1 MAQFPRNEDE
11 IKSLAQNIVT
21 GLTDNAA
28 LYPAPPV
35 STADLQAKLDSVI
48 TLCDETV
55 AAKAAAE
62 QATVTKNAGV
72 EELTDA
78 MKAVLRY
85 AEDAVD
91 YDDAKLSTLGWG
103 GIAPPTE
110 LQPPGQPRNLEMPRQ
125 GEDWVFLDWKKPA
138 DGGEV
143 ASYKIERRERP
154 TGPWSLLSLAFE
166 SETTLTGQD
175 RATDWEYRII
185 ASNKAGDGPPS
196 NTIARLES

>member
-1 MAQFPRNEDE
+1 MARFPEREAE
-11 IKSLAQNIVT
+11 IKALAQNIVT
-21 GLTDNAA
+21 GLTENAA

-35 STADLQAKLDSVI
+35 TAVALQAVLDSFI
-48 TLCDETV
+48 TLGDECV
-55 AAKAAAE
+55 AARAAAE
-62 QATVTKNAGV
+62 QATVTKNAGL

-91 YDDAKLSTLGWG
+91 YDDAKLSVLGWG
-103 GIAPPTE
+103 GMAPPTILE
-110 LQPPGQPRNLEMPRQ
+110 PPGQARALELPRQ
-125 GEDWVFLDWKKPA
+125 GDEWVFLDWKAPA
-138 DGGEV
+138 EGGAV

-154 TGPWSLLSLAFE
+154 AGDWMLVSLAFE

-175 RATDWEYRII
+175 RTKDWEYRVI

-196 NTIARLES
+196 NTVGRLIV